1 MRVSAMTRRVTAT
14 VALTV
19 SLALGSSALV
29 ACGNSDSAVSTKK
42 VDAESTVLSDDI
54 AASESLIDSS
64 EAVVVSSAGS
74 AEQRRAA
81 GIAVAAGLP
90 MLVAGSAEDAED
102 DTTAKSP
109 KKDARGRDTGAD
121 IADVEKEI
129 DRLGAK
135 TVLTVGAVDL
145 TGEEGRQII
154 ADPGTTDGLQE
165 LVGTE
170 FKVLKETE
178 SKPTRAVVEMD
189 PEKPTVV
196 ESDATKDGGANQEAQ
211 DRASD
216 GQDDKGQESVTL
228 PKGSPKEVKDTLALA
243 APGTGLASIA
253 TARAAGLK
261 VSWLPVGDARA
272 TSESISAARDGES
285 LIALGKVFGDKNKF
299 DQSIELAQDDK
310 VKELPGGGTLLFPGR
325 HLIATYGH
333 PGVAPLGVMGEDDP
347 EDAVARAKD
356 YVKQYEKF
364 ADDPVLPA
372 FEIIASVAQAD
383 PGPRGDYSEPAPVE
397 TLKPYVEAMTKAGGY
412 VIIDL
417 QPGSAD
423 FLDQAKFYE
432 ELLKMPNVGLALDP
446 EWKMEP
452 GQVPATQ
459 VGHVKAEEVN
469 RVADWLAELTRKNNL
484 PQKMLMLHQFQL
496 QMIRDRETLDL
507 SHPELAFVLHADG
520 HGTAQEKFETWN
532 VMLQDLQPEIFE
544 AWKNFIDE
552 DQPMFTPEET
562 MNIEPRP
569 WLVTYQ

>member
-1 MRVSAMTRRVTAT
+1 MRVSAMARRVTAT
-14 VALTV
+14 IALVT
-19 SLALGSSALV
+19 SLALGSSGLV
-29 ACGNSDSAVSTKK
+29 ACDGPDNGVAAKSVP
-42 VDAESTVLSDDI
+42 AESEVLSDDI
-54 AASESLIDSS
+54 AASEKLLDSS
-64 EAVVVSSAGS
+64 EAVIVSSAG
-74 AEQRRAA
+74 ATEQRRAA

-90 MLVAGSAEDAED
+90 MLVVGSADEVEDEAV
-102 DTTAKSP
+102 AKSP
-109 KKDARGRDTGAD
+109 KKDSRGRDTGAE
-121 IADVEKEI
+121 IAEVEKEI

-145 TGEEGRQII
+145 TGGEGLQVVP
-154 ADPGTTDGLQE
+154 DPGNAEGLKK
-165 LVGTE
+165 LLDVD
-170 FKVLKETE
+170 FKVLDKPE
-178 SKPTRAVVEMD
+178 SKPTRAIAEMD
-189 PEKPTVV
+189 AEKPTIV
-196 ESDATKDGGANQEAQ
+196 DAKVPGEGTADQERL
-211 DRASD
+211 DRAND
-216 GQDDKGQESVTL
+216 GQDDKGQEAVTL
-228 PKGSPKEVKDTLALA
+228 PKGTLKEESDALALA

-272 TSESISAARDGES
+272 TSESIAAARDGKS
-285 LIALGKVFGDKNKF
+285 LIALGQVFGAKDKF
-299 DQSIELAQDDK
+299 DQSIKLAKDDK

-325 HLIATYGH
+325 HLVATYGH
-333 PGVAPLGVMGEDDP
+333 PGIAPLGVMGEDDP
-347 EDAVARAKD
+347 EGAVKRAQE

-372 FEIIASVAQAD
+372 FEIIASVAQAA

-397 TLKPYVEAMTKAGGY
+397 TLKPYVDAMTKAGGY

-452 GQVPATQ
+452 GQVPASS
-459 VGHVKAEEVN
+459 VGHVQAEEVN
-469 RVADWLAELTRKNNL
+469 RVADWLAKLTRENNL

-496 QMIRDRETLDL
+496 QMIRDREKLDL
-507 SHPELAFVLHADG
+507 SHPELSYVLHADG
-520 HGTAQEKFETWN
+520 HGTRQEKFETWN

-552 DQPMFTPEET
+552 DKPMFTPEET

>member
-1 MRVSAMTRRVTAT
+1 MRVSAMARRMTAT

-19 SLALGSSALV
+19 SLALGSSVLV
-29 ACGNSDSAVSTKK
+29 ACGDSDNAVAAKK
-42 VDAESTVLSDDI
+42 AEAESTLLSDDI
-54 AASESLIDSS
+54 AVSQSLIKSS
-64 EAVVVSSAGS
+64 EAVVVSSAG
-74 AEQRRAA
+74 ADEQRRAA
-81 GIAVAAGLP
+81 GIAVASGLP
-90 MLVAGSAEDAED
+90 MLVVGSSQDED
-102 DTTAKSP
+102 DASVAKSP
-109 KKDARGRDTGAD
+109 KKDSRGHDTGAD
-121 IADVEKEI
+121 ISSVEKEI
-129 DRLGAK
+129 ERLGA
-135 TVLTVGAVDL
+135 TSVLTVGAVDL
-145 TGEEGRQII
+145 TGAEDRKII
-154 ADPGTTDGLQE
+154 ADPGTTDGLKE
-165 LVGTE
+165 LTGTE
-170 FKVLKETE
+170 FKVLEETE
-178 SKPTRAVVEMD
+178 SKPTRAIAEMDAEKPSVVEGVAAQ
-189 PEKPTVV
+189 EG
-196 ESDATKDGGANQEAQ
+196 EANQEVL
-211 DRASD
+211 DRANE
-216 GQDDKGQESVTL
+216 GQDDKAEGSVTL
-228 PKGSPKEVKDTLALA
+228 PKGAPKENTDQLALA

-272 TSESISAARDGES
+272 TSDSIAAAREGKS
-285 LIALGKVFGDKNKF
+285 LIALGEVFGDESKF
-299 DQSIELAQDDK
+299 AQTIKLAKDDK

-325 HLIATYGH
+325 HLVATYGH
-333 PGVAPLGVMGEDDP
+333 PGVAPLGVMGEDEP
-347 EDAVARAKD
+347 EEAVARAQE
-356 YVKQYEKF
+356 YVKQYEQF

-383 PGPRGDYSEPAPVE
+383 PGPRGDYSEPSPIE
-397 TLKPYVEAMTKAGGY
+397 NLKPYVDAMTKAGGY

-423 FLDQAKFYE
+423 FLEQAKFYE

-452 GQVPATQ
+452 GQVPATE

-520 HGTAQEKFETWN
+520 HGTREEKFETWN